1 MISHD
6 YKHLPARL
14 DRRDKIATAISEVA
28 AMAVVFVYFMGVL
41 YMVGGGR

>member
-1 MISHD
+1 MIHD

-28 AMAVVFVYFMGVL
+28 AMAVCFAYLLGVL
-41 YMVGGGR
+41 YALGGGR

>member
-1 MISHD
+1 MISPD

-14 DRRDKIATAISEVA
+14 ARQDRIAHVISEVA
-28 AMAVVFVYFMGVL
+28 AMAVCFAYLLGVL